1 MTFTISPIL
10 AEMIAGRTLYVCT
23 KHRKERIIRS
33 VLNTNLPIKETLAL
47 DVDTDRLGTFSGEV
61 ERKHDPMTTLRMKVQ
76 LAPPEADLIV
86 ATEGSF
92 GPHPAFFMLPA
103 HEEIILFYDKLNQL
117 EVVEREITSQ
127 TNFQGKEIS
136 SSTEL
141 QTFLDQAGFPSHGVI
156 MMRDRESLLDL
167 HKGIQ
172 DIDTAHRLFEQL
184 MQNHG
189 KCYVETDMR
198 AHMNPNR
205 MVVIEKLANK
215 LVDRLNTLC
224 PDCQTPGFGLQSA
237 NRGLPCEIC
246 GMPTNA
252 ILSYTYAC
260 VKCNFTDEVKYPK
273 GQRFSDA
280 MHCDYCNP

>member
-1 MTFTISPIL
+1 
-10 AEMIAGRTLYVCT
+10 
-23 KHRKERIIRS
+23 
-33 VLNTNLPIKETLAL
+33 
-47 DVDTDRLGTFSGEV
+47 
-61 ERKHDPMTTLRMKVQ
+61 
-76 LAPPEADLIV
+76 
-86 ATEGSF
+86 
-92 GPHPAFFMLPA
+92 
-103 HEEIILFYDKLNQL
+103 
-117 EVVEREITSQ
+117 
-127 TNFQGKEIS
+127 
-136 SSTEL
+136 
-141 QTFLDQAGFPSHGVI
+141 

-224 PDCQTPGFGLQSA
+224 PDCQTPGFGLHSA